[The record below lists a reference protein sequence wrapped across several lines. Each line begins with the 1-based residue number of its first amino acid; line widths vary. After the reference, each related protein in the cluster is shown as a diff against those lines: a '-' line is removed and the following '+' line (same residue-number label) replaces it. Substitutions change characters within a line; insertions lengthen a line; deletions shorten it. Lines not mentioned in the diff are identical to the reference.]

1 MKMLDSNRRE
11 ILPPPRVRSQARD
24 VLSGQRVFT
33 RRDIPIIEN
42 AAWYI
47 FLIHY
52 PSFFRAKDSYSSL
65 QISLRIHIDAQ
76 CSLSM
81 QPFLC
86 LHSAIDILD
95 SYSRST
101 WSIGAARPY

>member
-11 ILPPPRVRSQARD
+11 FFPPPRVRSQARD
-24 VLSGQRVFT
+24 FDSAHAVLSGQRVFT

-47 FLIHY
+47 LLIHY

-65 QISLRIHIDAQ
+65 QISLRI
-76 CSLSM
+76 
-81 QPFLC
+81 
-86 LHSAIDILD
+86 
-95 SYSRST
+95 
-101 WSIGAARPY
+101 